1 MYIHAGPMDGLHDG
15 CAGEP
20 SATRFRSSFVQN
32 LILHHGDSRKSASSA
47 DILKFQLRS
56 GICMNTSDEQK
67 SPHKRALLTA
77 KLICI
82 LFYVVIFLVFFCPFA
97 KKSSSKYCW
106 PTVLIAL
113 LLFFFDF
120 PACVRSRKRSYA
132 FRLAAEDAFLPPGL
146 AAVWPTAERR
156 KELAPGSLV
165 EAGSR
170 TSFIRLRS
178 YQPEM
183 FRRKKTKRSEIRARE
198 P

>member
-1 MYIHAGPMDGLHDG
+1 
-15 CAGEP
+15 
-20 SATRFRSSFVQN
+20 
-32 LILHHGDSRKSASSA
+32 
-47 DILKFQLRS
+47 
-56 GICMNTSDEQK
+56 
-67 SPHKRALLTA
+67 
-77 KLICI
+77 
-82 LFYVVIFLVFFCPFA
+82 
-97 KKSSSKYCW
+97 
-106 PTVLIAL
+106 VLIAL

-132 FRLAAEDAFLPPGL
+132 FRSAAEDAFLPPGL

-183 FRRKKTKRSEIRARE
+183 FRRKKRNDPKSGLASPNHTTTLTAPVLGCIEIKFCNQRFFVQHVSQDIRDLHTVAPLGIPTFASLQTQKNVKILQCFANFNEFPEFDQR
-198 P
+198 

>member
-97 KKSSSKYCW
+97 KKVRQNTVGQQCSLHFFYFSS
-106 PTVLIAL
+106 I
-113 LLFFFDF
+113 
-120 PACVRSRKRSYA
+120 
-132 FRLAAEDAFLPPGL
+132 FLPAFVVGRGL
-146 AAVWPTAERR
+146 TRFVWRQKMPSFLQDLQQFGPQLSVE
-156 KELAPGSLV
+156 KNSLL
-165 EAGSR
+165 G
-170 TSFIRLRS
+170 L
-178 YQPEM
+178 
-183 FRRKKTKRSEIRARE
+183 
-198 P
+198 

>member
-56 GICMNTSDEQK
+56 GICMNTSDGQK

-97 KKSSSKYCW
+97 KKVRQNTVGQQCSLHFFYFSSIFL
-106 PTVLIAL
+106 PG
-113 LLFFFDF
+113 
-120 PACVRSRKRSYA
+120 VRSRKRSYA
-132 FRLAAEDAFLPPGL
+132 FRSAAEDAFLPPGL

-183 FRRKKTKRSEIRARE
+183 F
-198 P
+198 